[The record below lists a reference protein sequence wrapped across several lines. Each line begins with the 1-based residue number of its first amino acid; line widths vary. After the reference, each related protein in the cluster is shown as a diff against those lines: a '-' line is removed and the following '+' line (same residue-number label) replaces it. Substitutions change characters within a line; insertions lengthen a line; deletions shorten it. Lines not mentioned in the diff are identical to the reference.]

1 MKITIDIDENEL
13 KELVTRNIA
22 DQLSKSW
29 SIERRDYRREFK
41 EIAKEILYEKKTKER
56 LIESAVDTAAKELC
70 RKGLP
75 KLLEMGG
82 INAEHGNKQEA

>member
-29 SIERRDYRREFK
+29 SIERRDYQREFK

-56 LIESAVDTAAKELC
+56 LIESAVNRAAQELC

-75 KLLEMGG
+75 KLLEMSVG
-82 INAEHGNKQEA
+82 AEHGNRQEG